1 MLFYFITVT
10 TEDQELLSIIQK
22 RENQSEAYETLR
34 GQIYEKCER
43 INAKNSYRNCI
54 YPVSIQNDKFEF
66 CGIFQKPIE
75 PEKDL
80 SPYLK
85 EMSIPVKTVDIEECT
100 KQHLL
105 IRLHI
110 AERREYIPD
119 ADEIATKLGIRNWSF
134 SPSAESIL
142 EGNSEKAELISK
154 AKDIYTEETLLPELE
169 RIYGSKIPEGVLGH
183 PVHYLICCDDK
194 DNREQIYKILLE
206 ALNASGRLKSRRFCC
221 VDISPEERIQST
233 SYEAF
238 YEKCEYG
245 AVVVRYAPGGNDSGD
260 QANGDGENLCVI
272 CNAARKYRNRVLTVF
287 CLPTECRKVK
297 ETMFENLGGM
307 SLVELTEDLIPGTGE
322 KARNYL
328 KTLAKR
334 RGIRPD
340 KQLYAK
346 LDSGDSLKFF
356 RGVDLKEI
364 FEEWYDKKLRTTV
377 FSEYQQFE
385 TIRIR
390 EAKAVPKGSAIE
402 ILDGM
407 IGLAEA
413 KAVIHKALNF
423 YKVQKLYRDKGI
435 SVDHP
440 AMHMVFTGNPG
451 TAKTT
456 VARLFAQIMK
466 DNRLLS
472 KGDLYEV
479 GRADLVG
486 KYVGWT
492 ARMVKEKFQAAR
504 GSVLFIDEAYS
515 LVDDRDG
522 SYGDE
527 AINTIVQEME
537 NNREN
542 MAVIFAGYPDKM
554 EEFLNKNP
562 GLRSR
567 IAFHVPFHDY
577 NTEELCD
584 IAQMMMNK
592 KGLLFTADVRG
603 RLTDIFDLARQSPD
617 FGNGRYVRNLLEQA
631 RMEQAN
637 RIVKMDP
644 EEVTQTDLLVLQAED
659 FQLPAPKILPAKS
672 KIGFTA

>member
-1 MLFYFITVT
+1 MLFYFIIVT
-10 TEDQELLSIIQK
+10 TEDQELLNTIQK
-22 RENQSEAYETLR
+22 REEQCEAYEALR
-34 GQIYEKCER
+34 DQIYAKCEK
-43 INAKNSYRNCI
+43 INSKNSYRSCI
-54 YPVSIQNDKFEF
+54 YPISIQKDSFEF
-66 CGIFQKPIE
+66 CGIFQKPIDAG
-75 PEKDL
+75 KDL
-80 SPYLK
+80 LPYLK
-85 EMSIPVKTVDIEECT
+85 ELGIPMQGIEVEECT
-100 KQHLL
+100 RLQL
-105 IRLHI
+105 IISLHR
-110 AERREYIPD
+110 AERRDYIPD
-119 ADEIATKLGIRNWSF
+119 ADEVVGKLGLNRGF
-134 SPSAESIL
+134 SPSSESVL
-142 EGNSEKAELISK
+142 DGNLKKTKLFSR
-154 AKDIYTEETLLPELE
+154 AKDIFAEEALLPELE
-169 RIYGSKIPEGVLGH
+169 RIYGSEIPKGILGH
-183 PVHYLICCDDK
+183 PVHYLLCCDDK

-221 VDISPEERIQST
+221 VDVSPEERIRST

-245 AVVVRYAPGGNDSGD
+245 AVVVRYTPGGNDGGD
-260 QANGDGENLCVI
+260 RVNGDGENLCII
-272 CNAARKYRNRVLTVF
+272 CNAAKKYRNRVLTIF

-328 KTLAKR
+328 KALAKS

-356 RGVDLKEI
+356 RSADLKEI

-385 TIRIR
+385 SIRVR
-390 EAKAVPKGSAIE
+390 EANAAPRGSAIE
-402 ILDGM
+402 TLDGM
-407 IGLAEA
+407 VGLTEA

-466 DNRLLS
+466 DNGLLS

-492 ARMVKEKFQAAR
+492 AQVVKEKFQAAR

-542 MAVIFAGYPDKM
+542 MVVIFAGYPDKM

-584 IAQMMMNK
+584 IAQLMMDK
-592 KGLLFTADVRG
+592 KGLLFTADVREK
-603 RLTDIFDLARQSPD
+603 LASVFDLARQSPD

>member
-1 MLFYFITVT
+1 MLFYSITVI
-10 TEDQELLSIIQK
+10 TEDPELLNIIRN
-22 RENQSEAYETLR
+22 REDQSEAYEALKDLV
-34 GQIYEKCER
+34 YEKCEK
-43 INAKNSYRNCI
+43 INSKNGYRSCI
-54 YPVSIQNDKFEF
+54 YPVSIQNDRFVF
-66 CGIFQKPIE
+66 CGIFQKPIDA
-75 PEKDL
+75 EKDFI
-80 SPYLK
+80 PYSK
-85 EMSIPVKTVDIEECT
+85 ELGLPMQGIEIEECT
-100 KQHLL
+100 GQHLK

-110 AERREYIPD
+110 AARRGYIPD
-119 ADEIATKLGIRNWSF
+119 ADEVVGKLGLHDRG
-134 SPSAESIL
+134 SPSSESIL
-142 EGNSEKAELISK
+142 DGNLEKTELFSR
-154 AKDIYTEETLLPELE
+154 AKDIFAEDTLFPELE
-169 RIYGSKIPEGVLGH
+169 RIFGKAIPKEVLGH
-183 PVHYLICCDDK
+183 PVHYLLCCDDEENQK
-194 DNREQIYKILLE
+194 QIYKTLLE
-206 ALNASGRLKSRRFCC
+206 ALSASGRLKSRRFCC
-221 VDISPEERIQST
+221 VDISPEERIRT
-233 SYEAF
+233 ASYEAF
-238 YEKCEYG
+238 YETCDYG
-245 AVVVRYAPGGNDSGD
+245 AIVVRYTPSGNDGGD
-260 QANGDGENLCVI
+260 QTKGDGENLCVI
-272 CNAARKYRNRVLTVF
+272 CNAAKKYRNRVLTIF

-307 SLVELTEDLIPGTGE
+307 SLVELTEDLIPGAGE

-328 KTLAKR
+328 KALAKK
-334 RGIRPD
+334 RGICPD

-346 LDSGDSLKFF
+346 LDSEDSLKFF
-356 RGVDLKEI
+356 RGADLKEI
-364 FEEWYDKKLRTTV
+364 FEAWYDKKLRTTV
-377 FSEYQQFE
+377 FSAYQQFE
-385 TIRIR
+385 TIRVR
-390 EAKAVPKGSAIE
+390 EAKAAPRGSAIE
-402 ILDGM
+402 TLDGM
-407 IGLAEA
+407 VGLTEA

-435 SVDHP
+435 STDHP

-456 VARLFAQIMK
+456 VARLFAQVMK

-492 ARMVKEKFQAAR
+492 ARMVQEKFQAAK

-542 MAVIFAGYPDKM
+542 MVVIFAGYPDKM

-577 NTEELCD
+577 STEELCD
-584 IAQMMMNK
+584 IAQMMMDK
-592 KGLLFTADVRG
+592 KGLLFTADVRE
-603 RLTDIFDLARQSPD
+603 RLTAVFDLARQSPD

-644 EEVTQTDLLVLQAED
+644 EAVTQTDLLVLQAED
-659 FQLPAPKILPAKS
+659 FQLPIPKALPAKP